1 MKKMFFDGQDELLI
15 LVDENDNQIGTQDKL
30 SVHLEGILHRAFSV
44 FIFNSKNELL
54 LQQRS
59 NIKYH
64 SPGLWTNTC
73 CSHPRPGE
81 STLEAC
87 NRRLIEEMGMNT
99 SLNFSFSFLYKFEF
113 TNGLIEHE
121 YDHVYIGKTD
131 LKPKLNLNEVQDWKY
146 ISITNLEKDIDLN
159 PDQYTPWLKI
169 CLPQLIQNLTSY

>member
-1 MKKMFFDGQDELLI
+1 MRQFFDGQDELLI
-15 LVDENDNQIGTQDKL
+15 LVDENDNQIGVQDKL

-81 STLEAC
+81 NTLDAC
-87 NRRLIEEMGMNT
+87 IRRLNEEMGI
-99 SLNFSFSFLYKFEF
+99 SALLNFSFSFHYKFEF

-121 YDHVYIGKTD
+121 FDHVYMGKTD
-131 LKPKLNLNEVQDWKY
+131 LEPQLNLKEVQDWKY
-146 ISITNLEKDIDLN
+146 ISISNLENEINLN
-159 PDQYTPWLKI
+159 PEKFTAWLKI
-169 CLPQLIQNLTSY
+169 CLPQLKENLSSN